1 MSIHSIL
8 TVLAVTFFLAAPGYA
23 QMKPLSDHQLDLI
36 TAGVS
41 LSNSSSGSVSG
52 HGGVV
57 DNSNN
62 IDGSSHSL
70 AISSSN
76 VDIRSVTS
84 TVGSSNSVL
93 AGANVMAVIS
103 RSPGTTGSTG
113 STETP
118 QIVRQTNVYY

>member
-1 MSIHSIL
+1 MNIHSIL
-8 TVLAVTFFLAAPGYA
+8 AVFAVTFFLAAPGYA

-36 TAGVS
+36 TAGAS

-93 AGANVMAVIS
+93 GGTNAMAVIG
-103 RSPGTTGSTG
+103 RPQGSTG
-113 STETP
+113 PTDTP
-118 QIVRQTNVYY
+118 RIICQSNVYY